1 MNPMT
6 IFVTPKQRGYTLLEF
21 AVAVMV
27 VGVLAAVLLDR
38 MTYYQAQAERV
49 SLQTTVANLRSTLQI
64 RVEQAKLP
72 GGSLDL
78 TMLAE
83 ENPFDWLKSKP
94 VNYAGEYYSP
104 SDEQIGAGNW
114 CFDRSDKSVVYLL
127 NNPETFS
134 GPKTMRLKFK
144 VKLLHLLNTSG
155 AVGTGAGPVVG
166 IDIEQVKA

>member
-21 AVAVMV
+21 AVVVVV

-38 MTYYQAQAERV
+38 MAYYQVQAERV

-72 GGSLDL
+72 GGSIDL

-83 ENPFDWLKSKP
+83 ENPFNWLKSKP

-104 SDEQIGAGNW
+104 SDAQIGAGNW

-127 NNPETFS
+127 NNSETFS
-134 GPKTMRLKFK
+134 RPKTMRLKFK

-155 AVGTGAGPVVG
+155 AVGTGADPVVG